1 MLTGTDLKVGQR
13 IRLYHRPNK
22 KEDFA
27 DGTIVPRTNRHSTP
41 LFESD
46 VSVEWLHCGDTT
58 DATIHRYWF
67 MHHSYREGMDFEII
81 QPIKAIDIS
90 ELI

>member
-1 MLTGTDLKVGQR
+1 MLTGIDLKVGQR
-13 IRLYHRPNK
+13 IRLYNHPNE

-27 DGTIVPRTNRHSTP
+27 DGTIVPRTAGRSTP

-67 MHHSYREGMDFEII
+67 MNHSYHEGRDFEII